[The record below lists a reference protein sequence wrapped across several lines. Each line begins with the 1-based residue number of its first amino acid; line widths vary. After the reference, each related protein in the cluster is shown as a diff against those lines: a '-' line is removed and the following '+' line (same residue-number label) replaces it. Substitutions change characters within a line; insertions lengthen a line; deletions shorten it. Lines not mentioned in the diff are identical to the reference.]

1 MLDGNLEWVRD
12 GGDIDFLIPPDKF
25 NGMDGELAGLTGV
38 KVDIKGLGAF
48 NN

>member
-1 MLDGNLEWVRD
+1 MFDGYLEWVRD
-12 GGDIDFLIPPDKF
+12 RGDIDFLIPPDKF
-25 NGMDGELAGLTGV
+25 NCMDGELAGLAGV